1 MKANPDYSTHLCGH
15 YHDQKS
21 ACPNLLYVRE
31 PAAERDGKKLK
42 QFYLYCTAGGKCR
55 SLGCVATFT
64 GNSPTW
70 CPKRIEQNRK

>member
-42 QFYLYCTAGGKCR
+42 QF
-55 SLGCVATFT
+55 
-64 GNSPTW
+64 
-70 CPKRIEQNRK
+70 